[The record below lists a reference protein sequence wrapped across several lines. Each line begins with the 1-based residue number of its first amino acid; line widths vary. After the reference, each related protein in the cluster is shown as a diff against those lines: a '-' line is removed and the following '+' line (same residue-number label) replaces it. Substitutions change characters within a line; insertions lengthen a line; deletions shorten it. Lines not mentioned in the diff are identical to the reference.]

1 MHAKLKNETNISPHE
16 AVYFVNKDPSKQDYK
31 EVKMPGFDGTGPFG
45 DGRPGKGRGN
55 CRKSQRSTN
64 AIRETNEI
72 SNSGYANS
80 GIKLLADTFRNLIT
94 NKNTNK
100 RR

>member
-1 MHAKLKNETNISPHE
+1 
-16 AVYFVNKDPSKQDYK
+16 
-31 EVKMPGFDGTGPFG
+31 MPGFDGTGPFG

-55 CRKSQRSTN
+55 CRFSRRSMNTLTGTHN
-64 AIRETNEI
+64 TDNR
-72 SNSGYANS
+72 GYANS
-80 GIKLLADTFRNLIT
+80 GIRLLADSFRNLIA